1 MSWESVK
8 LQCRDPKK
16 RGRDVTAQKGLN
28 QAPWEGMKLQHRD
41 PKAYMPIGCIFW
53 IVYPMALAWGF
64 CRMIAKLLL
73 RSSVNQVTSS
83 APSFRATI
91 WPNQLPGPPIR
102 HIAMIGC
109 NQIHAILLAYLLP
122 KRYGYASLH
131 IAFSPFPLRMATP
144 GDPTAV
150 DTIDTINDLP
160 KDVPCHARDDL
171 EKRLLRK
178 IDLRMS
184 ILLILYTLNL
194 IDTTNISNA
203 RLQGFEND
211 LHLHGQQY
219 ATTLSIL
226 LVGYIIMQVPGNMFL
241 HWVERPSVIIPC
253 CIYTGILAA
262 RFFLGFAE
270 APFFPGMIFLVSKWY
285 KRDELAL
292 RIALVTCGSFLS
304 SAFGSLLASAI
315 LHGGVTILVAI
326 CAIFVLPDFPH
337 NTRWMTPEERALAI
351 SRLVE
356 DGYSKADEVGKQTTM
371 QGVRDAVS
379 DWKVWWFSVA
389 ATFQIVGCSFF
400 GYFPTL
406 CATLGYDTT
415 VTLLLCAPPW
425 VFAAI
430 VAFILT
436 GYSDK
441 KQKRYKCFVIS
452 NAFGVLAFTVSAITM
467 NKVARYISLFVIAQI
482 IVGYMVLLGWIS
494 NIFAREPAKR
504 AIAIALM
511 NALAQI
517 GGIIG
522 SYVWPLKWGPS
533 YRYSY
538 VICITAIG
546 VSTGM
551 CGAVSSQTLRSAN
564 LNVERSCRA
573 DLLNSDATRRP
584 MHRKPV
590 ITPVMFP
597 ESHPSPAKTFASKGL
612 TYLPPLSIQA
622 SFLLFSYGPG
632 SHR

>member
-1 MSWESVK
+1 
-8 LQCRDPKK
+8 
-16 RGRDVTAQKGLN
+16 
-28 QAPWEGMKLQHRD
+28 
-41 PKAYMPIGCIFW
+41 
-53 IVYPMALAWGF
+53 
-64 CRMIAKLLL
+64 
-73 RSSVNQVTSS
+73 
-83 APSFRATI
+83 
-91 WPNQLPGPPIR
+91 
-102 HIAMIGC
+102 
-109 NQIHAILLAYLLP
+109 
-122 KRYGYASLH
+122 
-131 IAFSPFPLRMATP
+131 MATP
-144 GDPTAV
+144 SDSTAV

-194 IDTTNISNA
+194 IDTTNIRCQRSVT
-203 RLQGFEND
+203 RFEKD

-226 LVGYIIMQVPGNMFL
+226 LVGYIMMQVPGNMFL
-241 HWVERPSVIIPC
+241 HWLERPSVIIPC
-253 CIYTGILAA
+253 CMLVWGYTGILAA

-315 LHGGVTILVAI
+315 LHGMQDKLGQAAWRWLFYIEGGVTILVAI
-326 CAIFVLPDFPH
+326 CAIFVLPNFPH
-337 NTRWMTPEERALAI
+337 NTRALAI

-356 DGYSKADEVGKQTTM
+356 DGYSKADELGKQTAM

-436 GYSDK
+436 WYSDK

-522 SYVWPLKWGPS
+522 SYIWPLKWGPS

-538 VICITAIG
+538 VICIAAIG

-551 CGAVSSQTLRSAN
+551 CGGMYLYLKH
-564 LNVERSCRA
+564 LNEQIERNERNAKDVNEVREISFKYMVVVE
-573 DLLNSDATRRP
+573 D
-584 MHRKPV
+584 
-590 ITPVMFP
+590 
-597 ESHPSPAKTFASKGL
+597 
-612 TYLPPLSIQA
+612 
-622 SFLLFSYGPG
+622 
-632 SHR
+632 